1 MKKPRRR
8 SARIAAKA
16 GDDVAVDKSQFPD
29 ARNGELLLENI
40 TNLEESNV
48 QKEEVDHR
56 PPKRARL
63 SSKKKKKSKR
73 PFKRGNALPIDSQVI
88 TTKSPRFIQSF
99 LPPGATPQKGFE
111 LQSSFGLSPEQ
122 YDPSKLTANS
132 SPLDERAK
140 GYIAYVPEYACDIFQ
155 WLYYREVRV
164 YC

>member
-73 PFKRGNALPIDSQVI
+73 PFKPVSYTHLTLP
-88 TTKSPRFIQSF
+88 TKRI
-99 LPPGATPQKGFE
+99 
-111 LQSSFGLSPEQ
+111 
-122 YDPSKLTANS
+122 
-132 SPLDERAK
+132 
-140 GYIAYVPEYACDIFQ
+140 V
-155 WLYYREVRV
+155 
-164 YC
+164 